1 MRRWVKG
8 ATRTVILI
16 VIAVGVIAVAPPST
30 WREAEDALRR
40 HLRSVEAMA
49 RPAAER
55 SADWFERQTHALR
68 DRLGGTEVGTGDNS
82 AARQKEPV
90 RVAQA
95 VSAVTGSARVIDGD
109 TLDVGGVR
117 IRLHGIDAP
126 ESGQSCRAGGNRWSC
141 GREATRALAGR
152 IGGRPIACQER
163 DRDRYERVV
172 AVSRASGM
180 DLNAWMVAEGWAFA
194 YRRYSKAYDGEESAA
209 RAARRGVWRGEVVPP
224 WEWRKGKRLGGTRTT
239 ARQESGGRCNIK
251 GNISKNGTR
260 IYHVPGGRYYDQTRI
275 NTSKGE
281 RLFCSESEARAA
293 GWRRSRQ

>member
-8 ATRTVILI
+8 ATKAAILI
-16 VIAVGVIAVAPPST
+16 AIAAGAIAAAPPSM
-30 WREAEDALRR
+30 WREAEDILRR

-49 RPAAER
+49 RPASER
-55 SADWFERQTHALR
+55 SAQWFERQTHALR
-68 DRLGGTEVGTGDNS
+68 ERLGGSEVGTGDNS

-95 VSAVTGSARVIDGD
+95 GSAVTGSARVIDGD

-126 ESGQSCRAGGNRWSC
+126 ESGQTCRTGGKRWLC

-152 IGGRPIACQER
+152 ISGRSVECQER
-163 DRDRYERVV
+163 DRDRYGRLV
-172 AVSRASGM
+172 AACSASGR

-194 YRRYSKAYDGEESAA
+194 YRRYSNAYVGEESAE

-239 ARQESGGRCNIK
+239 ALQESGGRCSIK

-260 IYHVPGGRYYDQTRI
+260 IYHMPGGRYYKQTRI

-281 RLFCSESEARAA
+281 RWFCSENEARAA